1 MTIKCIPILKGYKM
15 SYVRPVSPDEH
26 LSYLYKHME
35 VDTERKLENFNGRR
49 KISVYRGKDYMNK
62 ITKKLDTDP
71 PMTLIRQMRNVG
83 TKEEPKLAT
92 QVINLTVPKADIL
105 LFFDHIGDSLK
116 GITLNLFRRDFEP
129 VKKNYANFAEL
140 KADKW
145 FMDVLG
151 KLTKRKLI

>member
-62 ITKKLDTDP
+62 ITQNWTP
-71 PMTLIRQMRNVG
+71 
-83 TKEEPKLAT
+83 
-92 QVINLTVPKADIL
+92 IL
-105 LFFDHIGDSLK
+105 L
-116 GITLNLFRRDFEP
+116 
-129 VKKNYANFAEL
+129 
-140 KADKW
+140 
-145 FMDVLG
+145 
-151 KLTKRKLI
+151 